1 MRRDLFAFT
10 VVIATLCLTGCAR
23 EVRED
28 GAMSGVSGPY
38 DNSMTWLRAAEMHEM
53 QGDLQRA
60 LFEYRL
66 AKTVSPL
73 KGYIQEHIKRVER
86 EIEKR
91 TASLMRQA
99 ERAVGRG
106 DEKGAR
112 AHYLEL
118 LGLQPENR
126 LALAALRK
134 LDKKYALRG
143 MERKRELARQ
153 NRRNGRMNRSRGEYS
168 DEGYA
173 YSRQA
178 ILEAAEQPADAG
190 QLLQELERHLEKY
203 PKDNELRRQLID
215 NSLARAKQAYQS
227 QQLDQA
233 LVHLTT
239 AEQASRGE
247 EGHRESIGTARR
259 QYARELYNQG
269 VINYR
274 SAPQKALNYW
284 RYALKFDPKD
294 ERSRLR
300 IRSMSQ
306 Q

>member
-1 MRRDLFAFT
+1 M
-10 VVIATLCLTGCAR
+10 
-23 EVRED
+23 
-28 GAMSGVSGPY
+28 
-38 DNSMTWLRAAEMHEM
+38 
-53 QGDLQRA
+53 
-60 LFEYRL
+60 
-66 AKTVSPL
+66 PL
-73 KGYIQEHIKRVER
+73 VDQ
-86 EIEKR
+86 
-91 TASLMRQA
+91 TASDA
-99 ERAVGRG
+99 EV
-106 DEKGAR
+106 
-112 AHYLEL
+112 
-118 LGLQPENR
+118 
-126 LALAALRK
+126 AALR
-134 LDKKYALRG
+134 DRLRPEPEVPMVAVMPG
-143 MERKRELARQ
+143 S
-153 NRRNGRMNRSRGEYS
+153 RSS
-168 DEGYA
+168 
-173 YSRQA
+173 
-178 ILEAAEQPADAG
+178 
-190 QLLQELERHLEKY
+190 ELERHLEKY